1 MAKENSVFDKEWVD
15 ERDKNNLEGLLEQ
28 LNVPAAGITF
38 IRENKRLLQII
49 AVLLVVA
56 VVSWSLY
63 SSYRKNKIEEAGS
76 ALTVALNMEHGQMME
91 ALSAIEQD
99 YSGTDAALWAEIKT
113 AQELVK
119 AAKTEDAN
127 IKYKELRSSV
137 SGSSSLKALLIFG
150 IAQTDEALGQYPE
163 AALQYGELKTI
174 EGFQEIGLSGLARI
188 YEIQGESDKAL
199 AVYQEHLS
207 FLAGNGAPGTTA
219 LIEEKIARLK
229 AQ

>member
-56 VVSWSLY
+56 VVSWALY

-76 ALTVALNMEHGQMME
+76 ALTVALNMEQEQMME
-91 ALSAIEQD
+91 ALAAIGKD

-207 FLAGNGAPGTTA
+207 FLVGNRAPGTAA